1 MARRKRKED
10 VQEES
15 QPITVRPLRRN
26 DWPLI
31 LKLFG
36 ERGACGGCWCMWWRV
51 PRGGKLWQECKGEK
65 NREAF
70 RELVESGQVHAVLAL
85 AAKEP
90 VGWCCFGP
98 RQTFPRLERVKAL
111 QREFDKKTW
120 SIVCFYIHARWR
132 CRGVAGQ
139 LLEAATAR
147 AFALGAGEIE
157 GYPVVPSDKTGI
169 LPAAF
174 IYTGVP
180 KLFERAGYEALT
192 RPVKSRPLFVVR
204 EED

>member
-1 MARRKRKED
+1 MAHREQAD
-10 VQEES
+10 AQEER

-70 RELVESGQVHAVLAL
+70 RELVETGQVHAVLAL
-85 AAKEP
+85 AGKEP

-111 QREFDKKTW
+111 QRDFDKKTW
-120 SIVCFYIHARWR
+120 SIVCFYINAAWR
-132 CRGVAGQ
+132 SRGVAGQ

-157 GYPVVPSDKTGI
+157 GYPVVPSGKTGV

-180 KLFERAGYEALT
+180 KLFERAGYEALP
-192 RPVKSRPLFVVR
+192 RPGRSRPLFVVR
-204 EED
+204 AED